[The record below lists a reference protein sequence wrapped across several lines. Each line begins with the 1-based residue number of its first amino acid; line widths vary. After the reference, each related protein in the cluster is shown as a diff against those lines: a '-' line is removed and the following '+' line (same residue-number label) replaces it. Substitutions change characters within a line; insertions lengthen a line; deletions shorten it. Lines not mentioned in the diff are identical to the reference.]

1 MHRGCVAGAGSI
13 PSTLRPVAKG
23 EAQWGRGMWLQ
34 LQGTGAAFVAAVAM
48 LVSDNCNHV
57 PSVTES
63 LVYCPGLAEF

>member
-1 MHRGCVAGAGSI
+1 MEQHRAPRLCGWCRQHSFY
-13 PSTLRPVAKG
+13 PETS
-23 EAQWGRGMWLQ
+23 GRGMWLQ
-34 LQGTGAAFVAAVAM
+34 LQGTGTAFVAAVAM